1 VDGAARSGARAKT
14 PRSEAGDTLIEVL
27 LAIVVLG
34 MASVALLVA
43 FATTISGSAEHRS
56 LATMDTVLRS
66 AAEEA
71 ISQIQQQSNSQFGQ
85 CNLPAVNFSLPAG
98 YQATIESV
106 EYWDSATSSFA
117 SAQTAC
123 VVSTPA
129 SPQVNSPQLIQLTVT
144 YSSGTSMSLSFVV
157 DDPSARPVPVAAAA
171 THLVF
176 LTSPGNSA
184 VGTAFATQP
193 VVAVEDANGNIVT
206 SDFSAVT
213 LNITTNTG
221 FAGATLSNN
230 CAGIEFEGVV
240 TFSGC
245 SINLAGSQYTLTAT
259 DGSLTSATSGA
270 FNITGVATRL
280 VFTTQPVG
288 GVEEGTA
295 FATEPV
301 VSVEDSGGNV
311 VTTDNGSVALSIG
324 TYSAG
329 NGGSTQGT
337 LGCTNTTV
345 NAVAGVATFANC
357 QITGTAGAGTYS
369 FNAARSGLTTGSS
382 SNLSITAGAATQL
395 VFTTQPVGGANGVN
409 FATQPVVTTEDA
421 NSNVVT
427 TSSAAVTLAIATQP
441 GTGAALTCTTNPL
454 TPTNGVATFAG
465 CQIAGKTG
473 SYTLSATISGPITVN
488 SSSLSIT
495 VGAASK
501 LVFTTQPVG
510 GVKEGTNFGTEP
522 VVTVEDS
529 GGNTVTTDTG
539 TVALSIGSY
548 GAANGGST
556 QGTLGCTNTTVSAV
570 AGVATFAS
578 CQITGTAGAGTY
590 SLNAARSGLSTG
602 SSNNVS
608 IVGGTATKLVFSTEP
623 VGGVNEGTNFATQP
637 VVSVEDANSNVVTTD
652 TGTVALSIGVYSA
665 GNGGTTKGT
674 LGCTNTTVS
683 AVAGVATFA
692 NCQITGTAGAGTYSF
707 NAARSGLTTG
717 SSSNLSITAGA
728 ASKLVFT
735 TQPVGGANGVNF
747 ATQPVVTT
755 EDANSNVVTTSSAA
769 VTLAIATQPGTGAA
783 LTCTTNPLTPTNG
796 VATFA
801 GCQIAGKTGSY
812 TLSATISGPITV
824 NSSSLSITVGAAS
837 KLVFT
842 TQPVGGVKEGTNFG
856 TEPVVTVEDSGGNT
870 VTTDT
875 GTVALS
881 IGSYGAA
888 NGGSTQGTL
897 GCTNTTVSA
906 VAGVATFASCQITG
920 TAGAGTYSLN
930 AARSG
935 LSTGSSNNVSI
946 VGGTA
951 TKLVFSTEPV
961 GGVNEGTN
969 FATQPVVSVEDAN
982 SNVVTTDTGT
992 VALSIGVYSAGNGG
1006 TTKGTLGCTN
1016 TTVSAVAGVATFA
1029 NCQITGTAGAGTYSF
1044 NAARSGLTTGSS
1056 SNLSITV
1063 GPAST
1068 VAITPSPTSAT
1079 ASSTTNVTL
1088 SLQIEDA
1095 FGNTTTSS
1103 GTTTLTLS
1111 SPSTTDFFAS
1121 TLGGTGSLN
1130 NTINVTFANGV
1141 GTATTYYGDEKAET
1155 PTITAKNSGGTTWG
1169 TTSALTVTAGT
1180 AAGLSFTNVTIDS
1193 GTAAAVSCT
1202 GTVGTSSFA
1211 CTISPNS
1218 ANGVG
1223 NSITA
1228 SVVIIDQFQNPVVNS
1243 FGTTITVNLSATG
1256 GSITP
1261 TSVTIPNGS
1270 STSTSTFK
1278 ESLNTNS
1285 GAGVITSS
1293 VSGIGN
1299 EAQITDR

>member
-717 SSSNLSITAGA
+717 SSSNLSIT
-728 ASKLVFT
+728 
-735 TQPVGGANGVNF
+735 
-747 ATQPVVTT
+747 
-755 EDANSNVVTTSSAA
+755 
-769 VTLAIATQPGTGAA
+769 
-783 LTCTTNPLTPTNG
+783 
-796 VATFA
+796 
-801 GCQIAGKTGSY
+801 
-812 TLSATISGPITV
+812 
-824 NSSSLSITVGAAS
+824 
-837 KLVFT
+837 
-842 TQPVGGVKEGTNFG
+842 
-856 TEPVVTVEDSGGNT
+856 
-870 VTTDT
+870 
-875 GTVALS
+875 
-881 IGSYGAA
+881 
-888 NGGSTQGTL
+888 
-897 GCTNTTVSA
+897 
-906 VAGVATFASCQITG
+906 
-920 TAGAGTYSLN
+920 
-930 AARSG
+930 
-935 LSTGSSNNVSI
+935 
-946 VGGTA
+946 
-951 TKLVFSTEPV
+951 
-961 GGVNEGTN
+961 
-969 FATQPVVSVEDAN
+969 
-982 SNVVTTDTGT
+982 
-992 VALSIGVYSAGNGG
+992 
-1006 TTKGTLGCTN
+1006 
-1016 TTVSAVAGVATFA
+1016 
-1029 NCQITGTAGAGTYSF
+1029 
-1044 NAARSGLTTGSS
+1044 
-1056 SNLSITV
+1056 V